1 MTKYLEEFYIL
12 AGNLNKAPR
21 NLEDETKSYIVS
33 SLNPI
38 LEMVL
43 DDPTIGYYRKLM
55 DNVTVSLLLID
66 ELQNPGEHC
75 LKRNEVINDLTKT
88 KKRIEELLNI
98 EYGMLQPI
106 NIVEILKT
114 SFSWKTAFFINQ
126 NFNYSNLTNDFIQAY
141 INLVIAF
148 FNKIRQR
155 AWSIAKLSNLDE
167 VLAYVPEEICK
178 LFSELY
184 NYLIKNIKSIRDIK
198 VGANEQFT
206 SNLIINTRLMQI
218 ITGIL
223 NNESDLVNYDLYHK
237 LTEESP
243 NIKYDEAYI
252 REWIYSLEI
261 KNRGIV
267 LQ

>member
-12 AGNLNKAPR
+12 AGNLNKAPQ
-21 NLEDETKSYIVS
+21 NLEDETKSYIVN

-66 ELQNPGEHC
+66 ELQNPGEHW
-75 LKRNEVINDLTKT
+75 LKRNEVINDLAKT

-114 SFSWKTAFFINQ
+114 SFSWKIAFFLKQNINYD
-126 NFNYSNLTNDFIQAY
+126 NIANDFIQAY

-148 FNKIRQR
+148 FNKIRER
-155 AWSIAKLSNLDE
+155 AWSIAKFSSLDE
-167 VLAYVPEEICK
+167 VLAYVPEERYK

-198 VGANEQFT
+198 AGVNEQFT
-206 SNLIINTRLMQI
+206 SSLIINIRLMQI

-223 NNESDLVNYDLYHK
+223 NNESALENYDLYHK
-237 LTEESP
+237 ITEESP
-243 NIKYDEAYI
+243 NIKYDEPYI
-252 REWIYSLEI
+252 REWIYSLET

>member
-1 MTKYLEEFYIL
+1 M
-12 AGNLNKAPR
+12 
-21 NLEDETKSYIVS
+21 
-33 SLNPI
+33 
-38 LEMVL
+38 
-43 DDPTIGYYRKLM
+43 
-55 DNVTVSLLLID
+55 
-66 ELQNPGEHC
+66 
-75 LKRNEVINDLTKT
+75 
-88 KKRIEELLNI
+88 
-98 EYGMLQPI
+98 
-106 NIVEILKT
+106 
-114 SFSWKTAFFINQ
+114 
-126 NFNYSNLTNDFIQAY
+126 TNDFIQAY

-167 VLAYVPEEICK
+167 VLAYVPEERCK